1 MSLKVFVTSWCGHC
15 KTEMPRIRAAASK
28 LGYTTRVI
36 DIDRCEAGDKAK
48 CDQVS
53 FVPHIELNGRQVS
66 IIQLE
71 SMAQNK

>member
-28 LGYTTRVI
+28 LGYTPKVI
-36 DIDRCEAGDKAK
+36 DIERCGVNDKAQ
-48 CDQVS
+48 CEQVS
-53 FVPHIELNGRQVS
+53 FVPHVELNGQQVTIS
-66 IIQLE
+66 QLE